1 MDRENKKILLI
12 DDRQADLDF
21 LSEIL
26 IDKGYVVEK
35 IDSGEKIIATTLNF
49 LPDLI
54 LLDIRMPNIDGFE
67 ACKYLKSNQNT
78 QDIPIIF
85 LSAAS
90 EAEDKITAF
99 KIGGCDYITKPFQP
113 EEVLVRVANQL
124 QIQKLQ
130 NQLRLKNQELN
141 IELEHKQ
148 HLAVELQN
156 RNQQIELILKTA
168 QVGICLID
176 EWGYFVETNPAYCQM
191 FGMTKDELIGQ
202 LFTIHYSHLSQT
214 EQAKL
219 IAKHREHIHNNTHL
233 FQQHITFNRKNRSL
247 FDGEMT
253 LGVFQ
258 KENGEKY
265 AVVTVIDNS
274 KKCDRERYLAAL
286 VEIKRRLLT
295 FDTCVNCYGEIIT
308 ILGNASQASRVYY
321 FENHQATDGSLLMSQ
336 KAEWTAGGIHAEIGN
351 QRLQNLSYRDIFP
364 RWQDVLAKGGFISG
378 IVRDFPDSE
387 RGILEPQEILSILIL
402 PIIVKG
408 EFVGFLGFDSCDD
421 ARVWE
426 DAEIDFLQAAANSLA
441 LAQEREYAE
450 NALQRQLES
459 SYLLKKISDKIRSEL
474 DTQKLFATA
483 AVEIGQALNVSRVLI
498 HSYEAGEMPK
508 IPLLGEFLVPSYASL
523 LDFEIPVLGNI
534 HLQKTL
540 SQDKAVASD
549 NVDEEP
555 LLENLT
561 DICHQFDIKSMLT
574 VRTSY
579 QGNVNGVI
587 CLHQCEKERK
597 WTEEEIELIESIA
610 AQFGIG
616 FSQTK
621 LLENEKQANIQLQQQ
636 IHIRHQAEAALR
648 TSEQK
653 LRQSAEKL
661 SQHNLILT
669 EIASKQVLYRGNF
682 DEALSQITETGARYV
697 GSERASIWYRDN
709 SSVIKCL
716 DLFELSINQHSKP
729 DIQLAIAAYPAF
741 FQALDFDQVIISE
754 NPLTD
759 SLTEKLGES
768 YLIPHNITALLHVP
782 IHLGG
787 TAVGVLCL
795 EQVGIPHQWTL
806 EDINFARS
814 LSNLISLSLE
824 ARRSTRAEAKLASAF
839 RSSPDPIALATFP
852 DVRYIEVND
861 NFCRVFGYEREEIIN
876 RSAKEVAIWSNIN
889 DYANILAILKESPA
903 IRNYEVELCS
913 NHGEVKT
920 MLFSAE
926 LIEIDAQTYLLG
938 TARDISER
946 KQAENESRLL
956 LLTTQAISQA
966 VNVDNAISLVLRL
979 ICQTIDWD
987 FAEAWVPNS
996 SRDTLEYRLGWYSKN
1011 SNLKQFSDRSSSI
1024 TFAEGIGLPGRVW
1037 QNKQP
1042 EWIEDVT
1049 QTNDTLFLRKQF
1061 AKDAGFKAGFAVPI
1075 LAKDKVLFVLVF
1087 FSSVKLP
1094 VDCRLLYLVSTVAA
1108 QLGILIQRKEAESAH
1123 RQSEERLQLALEASD
1138 LGMWDWNLESGK
1150 IYRDWRWKRML
1161 GYEENEI
1168 SDTRQGFRELVHP
1181 QDLAVISSTLGKYL
1195 RGESSIYRVEF
1206 RMRAKSGEWKWI
1218 QSCGKVF
1225 DINERNK
1232 PLRLTGTHQDI
1243 TERKLLEG
1251 ELALK
1256 EARLNAFFNNA
1267 PVGLCILNKEL
1278 QYVQVNQLLAE
1289 INGIAIAEHI
1299 GKTLNEVL
1307 CQISDFIEPLYQ
1319 QVLTTKVPILNQEVN
1334 GASLKEPDILRNF
1347 LVSYFPIP
1355 GADGKISDLG
1365 SVLVEITELKRA
1377 ELALQESQRRYK
1389 LLAEASPVGIFQSET
1404 GGNCSYLN
1412 RHWSEIT
1419 GISSQEGLGFG
1430 WLNAIHPDDR
1440 ASALKA
1446 WNQAVL
1452 NKQMYRLEHRMLHP
1466 NGQTKWVIA
1475 QAAADIGEDG
1485 EIKGYIGTV
1494 TDITELKQA
1503 EAALRES
1510 ADREKAITQ
1519 TIQRMRQTLDLETI
1533 FAATTQ
1539 ELRQVLGC
1547 DRVVVYRFNP
1557 DWSGKFVA
1565 ESVGDGWISLIEAH
1579 QQNPDLTEGA
1589 LEDGNCIVQGMNS
1602 NANQVVDTH
1611 LQDTQGGAYSRGA
1624 SFLCVSDIY
1633 AAGLEEC
1640 YIQLLERFQAKA
1652 YITVPIFCGDKL
1664 WGLLASYQNSSSR
1677 YWKPGE
1683 INIVVQIGNQLG
1695 VALQQAEL
1703 LSVKQRQSQALE
1715 KAAIVADAANRAKSE
1730 FLANMSHELRTPL
1743 NAILGFTQLM
1753 SRDSLLNEENQQS
1766 ITIINRAGEHLLN
1779 LINDILEMSKIEA
1792 GRSTL
1797 NLSNF
1802 DLIKLLENLKEML
1815 QFRATAKGLVL
1826 VFEYASNIPQYIQAD
1841 ASKLRQVLLNLL
1853 GNAIK
1858 FTKVGRVVLR
1868 VSLDL
1873 VELPGVNYLN
1883 FEVIDT
1889 GSGIAAEEIKL
1900 LFETFGQTET
1910 GRSSQQGTGLGLAI
1924 SRKYIQLMGGDIS
1937 VSSTVNVGSRFTFN
1951 IQVEII
1957 AEKDISPT
1965 SKQKQ
1970 IIGLAPEQLT
1980 YRILVVD
1987 DAEDSRKF
1995 LVKLL
2000 ASIGFAV
2007 KEATNGK
2014 EAISV
2019 WSDWQPHIILM
2030 DMRMPIMDG
2039 YEATKE
2045 IKKREQQEDGKACLS
2060 METVIIALTAN
2071 AFIEERQA
2079 IIELG
2084 CDDFINKPFRD
2095 DFLLEK
2101 IQQYLKVEYIYQE
2114 VNNLTSD
2121 DIKNQNKP
2129 ILSDIEVIKMLSQL
2143 SGEWM
2148 KQLHNLAASC
2158 SDDLI
2163 IDFLEQI
2170 PSESGTLKDYLHELA
2185 CNFQF
2190 EKIMELTSIVLNRD

>member
-21 LSEIL
+21 LSDIL
-26 IDKGYVVEK
+26 IDKGYIVEK
-35 IDSGEKIIATTLNF
+35 IDSGEKVMATTLDF

-67 ACKYLKSNQNT
+67 ACKYLKANPNT
-78 QDIPIIF
+78 QHIPIIF

-124 QIQKLQ
+124 EIQKLQ

-141 IELEHKQ
+141 IELENKQ
-148 HLAVELQN
+148 RLAVELQN

-168 QVGICLID
+168 QVGICLLD

-202 LFTIHYSHLSQT
+202 LFTIHYSHLTQA

-219 IAKHREHIHNNTHL
+219 IAKHRDRISNNTHL
-233 FQQHITFNRKNRSL
+233 FQQNITFNRKNNSL

-258 KENGEKY
+258 KESGEKY
-265 AVVTVIDNS
+265 SVVTVLDNS

-286 VEIKRRLLT
+286 VEIKRRLLA
-295 FDTCVNCYGEIIT
+295 FDTCVNCYGEIIK

-321 FENHQATDGSLLMSQ
+321 FENHQAADGSLLMSQ
-336 KAEWTAGGIHAEIGN
+336 KAEWCAKGIDSEFNHP
-351 QRLQNLSYRDIFP
+351 RLQNLSYRDFFP
-364 RWQDVLAKGGFISG
+364 RWQDILPKGGFISG

-387 RGILEPQEILSILIL
+387 REILEPQNILSILIL
-402 PIIVKG
+402 PIIAKG
-408 EFVGFLGFDSCDD
+408 EFTGFLGFDSCGNV
-421 ARVWE
+421 RVWE
-426 DAEIDFLQAAANSLA
+426 DAEIDFLQAAANSLS
-441 LAQEREYAE
+441 LAIEREETE
-450 NALQRQLES
+450 NAFQLQLER

-498 HSYEAGEMPK
+498 HSYEAGETPR
-508 IPLLGEFLVPSYASL
+508 IPLLGEFLVSGYASL
-523 LDFEIPVLGNI
+523 LDFEIPVSANI
-534 HLQKTL
+534 HLQKAL
-540 SQDKAVASD
+540 SQDRAIASN
-549 NVDEEP
+549 NVYQEP
-555 LLENLT
+555 LLEKMT
-561 DICHQFDIKSMLT
+561 DICHQFDIKSMLV

-587 CLHQCEKERK
+587 CLHQCDKERN
-597 WTEEEIELIESIA
+597 WTGEEIELLESIA
-610 AQFGIG
+610 AQFGIA
-616 FSQTK
+616 FSQAK

-636 IHIRHQAEAALR
+636 IHIRHQAETALR

-669 EIASKQVLYRGNF
+669 EIASKQVLYRGDF
-682 DEALSQITETGARYV
+682 DKALGEITEISARYV
-697 GSERASIWYRDN
+697 GTERTSIWLYRDN
-709 SSVIKCL
+709 SSGIKCL

-729 DIQLAIAAYPAF
+729 DIQLAIASYPAF
-741 FQALDFDQVIISE
+741 FQALDSDQVIISH

-768 YLIPHNITALLHVP
+768 YLIPHNITALLDVP
-782 IHLGG
+782 VRLEGI
-787 TAVGVLCL
+787 TVGVLCL
-795 EQVGIPHQWTL
+795 EQVGIPHEWTL

-852 DVRYIEVND
+852 DIRYIDVND
-861 NFCRVFGYEREEIIN
+861 NFCRIFGYEREAIIN
-876 RSAKEVAIWSNIN
+876 RSAKEVAIWSSIN
-889 DYANILAILKESPA
+889 DYAHILEKLNESSA
-903 IRNYEVELCS
+903 IRNYEVELCT
-913 NHGEVKT
+913 NHGEIKT

-979 ICQTIDWD
+979 ICETIDWD

-996 SRDTLEYRLGWYSKN
+996 SNDSLEYRLGWYSED
-1011 SNLKQFSDRSSSI
+1011 SNLKQFSDRSFPI
-1024 TFAEGIGLPGRVW
+1024 RFTYGIGLPGRVW
-1037 QNKQP
+1037 QKKQP

-1049 QTNDTLFLRKQF
+1049 QTAENIFLRKQF
-1061 AKDAGFKAGFAVPI
+1061 AEDAVLKAGFAVPI
-1075 LAKDKVLFVLVF
+1075 LAKDKVIFVLVF
-1087 FSSVKLP
+1087 FNSVKLP
-1094 VDCRLLYLVSTVAA
+1094 SDCRLLYLVSTVAS
-1108 QLGILIQRKEAESAH
+1108 QLGVLIQRKEAESAH
-1123 RQSEERLQLALEASD
+1123 LQSEERLQLALEASD
-1138 LGMWDWNLESGK
+1138 LGMWDWNLVSGK

-1168 SDTRQGFRELVHP
+1168 SDTRQAFRELVHP
-1181 QDLAVISSTLGKYL
+1181 EDLTIVNSTLGKHL
-1195 RGESSIYRVEF
+1195 RGESQIYRVEF

-1251 ELALK
+1251 ELSLK

-1267 PVGLCILNKEL
+1267 PVGLCILDKEL
-1278 QYVQVNQLLAE
+1278 RFVQVNQLLAE
-1289 INGIAIAEHI
+1289 INGVPIVEHI
-1299 GKTLNEVL
+1299 GKTLNQVL
-1307 CQISDFIEPLYQ
+1307 YQISAFIEPLYR
-1319 QVLTTKVPILNQEVN
+1319 QVLATGEPILNQELN
-1334 GASLKEPDILRNF
+1334 ATSPKEPDILRNF
-1347 LVSYFPIP
+1347 IVSYFPIP
-1355 GADGKISDLG
+1355 GDDGKPVGVG
-1365 SVLVEITELKRA
+1365 SVVIEITNLKRA
-1377 ELALQESQRRYK
+1377 ELAL
-1389 LLAEASPVGIFQSET
+1389 L
-1404 GGNCSYLN
+1404 
-1412 RHWSEIT
+1412 
-1419 GISSQEGLGFG
+1419 
-1430 WLNAIHPDDR
+1430 
-1440 ASALKA
+1440 
-1446 WNQAVL
+1446 
-1452 NKQMYRLEHRMLHP
+1452 
-1466 NGQTKWVIA
+1466 
-1475 QAAADIGEDG
+1475 
-1485 EIKGYIGTV
+1485 
-1494 TDITELKQA
+1494 
-1503 EAALRES
+1503 ES
-1510 ADREKAITQ
+1510 ADRERAVTQ
-1519 TIQRMRQTLDLETI
+1519 AIQRMRQTLDLETI

-1565 ESVGDGWISLIEAH
+1565 ESVGDSWISLIEAH
-1579 QQNPDLTEGA
+1579 KQNPDLTTGA

-1633 AAGLEEC
+1633 AAELDHC
-1640 YIQLLERFQAKA
+1640 YIQLLESFQAKA

-1677 YWKPGE
+1677 HWKTGE

-1703 LSVKQRQSQALE
+1703 LAVKQRQSQALE
-1715 KAAIVADAANRAKSE
+1715 KAAIAADAANRAKSE
-1730 FLANMSHELRTPL
+1730 FLASMSHELRTPL

-1753 SRDSLLNEENQQS
+1753 SRDSLLNQENQQNLA
-1766 ITIINRAGEHLLN
+1766 IINRAGEHLLN

-1826 VFEYASNIPQYIQAD
+1826 VFEYANNIPQYIQAD

-1858 FTKVGRVVLR
+1858 FTKVGKVVLR
-1868 VSLDL
+1868 VSPDL
-1873 VELPGVNYLN
+1873 VKLPVSYLN

-1889 GSGIAAEEIKL
+1889 GSGIAPEEIKL
-1900 LFETFGQTET
+1900 LFEAFGQTET
-1910 GRSSQQGTGLGLAI
+1910 GRNSQQGTGLGLAI

-1937 VSSTVNVGSRFTFN
+1937 VSSTVNLGSRFAFN
-1951 IQVEII
+1951 IQIEII
-1957 AEKDISPT
+1957 TEKDISST

-1970 IIGLAPEQLT
+1970 IIGLAPEQIIH
-1980 YRILVVD
+1980 RILVVD
-1987 DAEDSRKF
+1987 DAEDSREF
-1995 LVKLL
+1995 LMKLL
-2000 ASIGFAV
+2000 GSIGFAV

-2014 EAISV
+2014 EAISI
-2019 WSDWQPHIILM
+2019 WSDWQPHLILM

-2045 IKKREQQEDGKACLS
+2045 IKKREQQKGEKVCQS
-2060 METVIIALTAN
+2060 MPTRIIALTAN
-2071 AFIEERQA
+2071 AFAEQRQT
-2079 IIELG
+2079 IIQIG

-2101 IQQYLKVEYIYQE
+2101 IQQYLKVKYIYQE
-2114 VNNLTSD
+2114 VNNSTVD
-2121 DIKNQNKP
+2121 DIYDQNQS
-2129 ILSDIEVIKMLSQL
+2129 ILSDSEVIKILAQL
-2143 SGEWM
+2143 SGEWV

-2170 PSESGTLKDYLHELA
+2170 PSEKALIKDFLHELA
-2185 CNFQF
+2185 QNFQF
-2190 EKIMELTSIVLNRD
+2190 EKIMELTNIVLNRD

>member
-1 MDRENKKILLI
+1 MDRENQKILLI

-35 IDSGEKIIATTLNF
+35 IDSGEKIMATTLNF

-67 ACKYLKSNQNT
+67 ACKYLKANPNT
-78 QDIPIIF
+78 QHIPIIF

-124 QIQKLQ
+124 EIQKLQ

-141 IELEHKQ
+141 IELENKQ

-168 QVGICLID
+168 QVGICLLD

-191 FGMTKDELIGQ
+191 FGLKKDELIGQ
-202 LFTIHYSHLSQT
+202 LFTIHYPHLSQT

-219 IAKHREHIHNNTHL
+219 IDQYRDRITNNTPIVRKN
-233 FQQHITFNRKNRSL
+233 ITFNRENRSL
-247 FDGEMT
+247 FDAEMT

-265 AVVTVIDNS
+265 AVVTVLDNS

-286 VEIKRRLLT
+286 VEIKRRLLA
-295 FDTCVNCYGEIIT
+295 FDTCVNCYGEIIK

-321 FENHQATDGSLLMSQ
+321 FENHQAADGSLLMSQ
-336 KAEWTAGGIHAEIGN
+336 KAEWYAASIHSQIDN
-351 QRLQNLSYRDIFP
+351 PRLQNLSYRDIFP

-387 RGILEPQEILSILIL
+387 RGILEPQNIISILIL
-402 PIIVKG
+402 PVIAKG
-408 EFVGFLGFDSCDD
+408 EFTGFLAFDSCDD
-421 ARVWE
+421 GRIWE
-426 DAEIDFLQAAANSLA
+426 DAEIDFLQAAANSLS
-441 LAQEREYAE
+441 LAIEREQAE
-450 NALQRQLES
+450 NALQRQLER

-498 HSYEAGEMPK
+498 HSYEAGEIPK
-508 IPLLGEFLVPSYASL
+508 IPILGEFLVPGYASL
-523 LDFEIPVLGNI
+523 LDLEIPVLGNI

-540 SQDKAVASD
+540 SQDKAVASN
-549 NVDEEP
+549 NVYQEP
-555 LLENLT
+555 LLANMTE
-561 DICHQFDIKSMLT
+561 ICNQFDIKSMLA
-574 VRTSY
+574 VGTSY
-579 QGNVNGVI
+579 QDNVNGVI
-587 CLHQCEKERK
+587 CLHQCDKERK

-610 AQFGIG
+610 AQFGIAL
-616 FSQTK
+616 SQAK
-621 LLENEKQANIQLQQQ
+621 LLENEQQANIQLQQQ
-636 IHIRHQAEAALR
+636 IHVRHQAETALR

-653 LRQSAEKL
+653 LRQSAGKL

-682 DEALSQITETGARYV
+682 EKALHEITEVGARYV
-697 GSERASIWYRDN
+697 GAERSSIWLYSDT
-709 SSVIKCL
+709 SPAIKCL

-729 DIQLAIAAYPAF
+729 DIQLAIASYPSF
-741 FQALDFDQVIISE
+741 FQTLDSDQVIISE

-759 SLTEKLGES
+759 SLTEKLRES
-768 YLIPHNITALLHVP
+768 YLIPHHITALLHIP
-782 IHLGG
+782 IQLGG
-787 TAVGVLCL
+787 VTVGVLCL
-795 EQVGIPHQWTL
+795 EQVGIPHEWTL

-861 NFCRVFGYEREEIIN
+861 NFCRVFGYKREEIIN
-876 RSAKEVAIWSNIN
+876 RNAREVEIWADIN
-889 DYANILAILKESPA
+889 DCGDILKILKKSQA
-903 IRNYEVELCS
+903 IRNHEVELRT
-913 NHGEVKT
+913 NHGEIRTV
-920 MLFSAE
+920 LFSAE

-966 VNVDNAISLVLRL
+966 VNVDNAIFLVLRL

-987 FAEAWVPNS
+987 FAEAWIPNS
-996 SRDTLEYRLGWYSKN
+996 SGDSLEHRLGWYSED
-1011 SNLKQFSDRSSSI
+1011 SHLKEFSDRNSSI
-1024 TFAEGIGLPGRVW
+1024 TFPRGIGLPGRVW
-1037 QNKQP
+1037 RKKQP
-1042 EWIEDVT
+1042 EWIEDVS
-1049 QTNDTLFLRKQF
+1049 QISDSLFLRKQF
-1061 AKDAGFKAGFAVPI
+1061 AQNAGLKAGFAVPI

-1087 FSSVKLP
+1087 FNSVKLP
-1094 VDCRLLYLVSTVAA
+1094 VDYRLLYLVSTVAS
-1108 QLGILIQRKEAESAH
+1108 QLGVLIQRKEAESAH
-1123 RQSEERLQLALEASD
+1123 IQSEERLQLALEASD
-1138 LGMWDWNLESGK
+1138 LGMWDWNLASGK

-1168 SDTRQGFRELVHP
+1168 SDTRQTFRELVHP
-1181 QDLAVISSTLGKYL
+1181 EDLTIVNSTLGKYL
-1195 RGESSIYRVEF
+1195 RGESPIYRVEF
-1206 RMRAKSGEWKWI
+1206 RMRAKSGDWKWI

-1267 PVGLCILNKEL
+1267 PVGLCILDKEL
-1278 QYVQVNQLLAE
+1278 RYVQVNQLLAE

-1307 CQISDFIEPLYQ
+1307 YQISDFIEPLYRR
-1319 QVLTTKVPILNQEVN
+1319 VLTTGEAILNQELN
-1334 GASLKEPDILRNF
+1334 GTSLKEPDIFRNF

-1355 GADGKISDLG
+1355 GADGRPSDVG

-1377 ELALQESQRRYK
+1377 ELAL
-1389 LLAEASPVGIFQSET
+1389 L
-1404 GGNCSYLN
+1404 
-1412 RHWSEIT
+1412 
-1419 GISSQEGLGFG
+1419 
-1430 WLNAIHPDDR
+1430 
-1440 ASALKA
+1440 
-1446 WNQAVL
+1446 
-1452 NKQMYRLEHRMLHP
+1452 
-1466 NGQTKWVIA
+1466 
-1475 QAAADIGEDG
+1475 
-1485 EIKGYIGTV
+1485 
-1494 TDITELKQA
+1494 
-1503 EAALRES
+1503 ES
-1510 ADREKAITQ
+1510 ADRERAVTQ
-1519 TIQRMRQTLDLETI
+1519 AIQRMRQTLDLETI
-1533 FAATTQ
+1533 FTATTQ

-1565 ESVGDGWISLIEAH
+1565 ESVGDGWISLIEAQ

-1602 NANQVVDTH
+1602 NANQIVDTH

-1624 SFLCVSDIY
+1624 SFLCVADIY
-1633 AAGLEEC
+1633 AAELDDC
-1640 YIQLLERFQAKA
+1640 YIQLLESFQAKA

-1677 YWKPGE
+1677 HWKPGE

-1703 LSVKQRQSQALE
+1703 LAVKQRQSQALE
-1715 KAAIVADAANRAKSE
+1715 KAAIAADAANRAKSE

-1753 SRDSLLNEENQQS
+1753 SRDSLLNQENQQS
-1766 ITIINRAGEHLLN
+1766 LTIINRAGEHLLN

-1826 VFEYASNIPQYIQAD
+1826 EFEYANNIPQYIQAD

-1858 FTKVGRVVLR
+1858 FTKVGKVVLR
-1868 VSLDL
+1868 VSPDL
-1873 VELPGVNYLN
+1873 VELPASYLN

-1900 LFETFGQTET
+1900 LFEAFGQTET

-1937 VSSTVNVGSRFTFN
+1937 VSSTVNLGSRFAFN
-1951 IQVEII
+1951 IQIEII
-1957 AEKDISPT
+1957 AEKDISST
-1965 SKQKQ
+1965 SKKKQ
-1970 IIGLAPEQLT
+1970 IIGLAPEQLS

-1987 DAEDSRKF
+1987 DAEDSREF
-1995 LVKLL
+1995 LMKLL
-2000 ASIGFAV
+2000 GSIGFTV
-2007 KEATNGK
+2007 KEATNGN
-2014 EAISV
+2014 EAISI
-2019 WSDWQPHIILM
+2019 WSDWQPHLILM

-2045 IKKREQQEDGKACLS
+2045 IKKREHQEGRKACPS
-2060 METVIIALTAN
+2060 MQTRIIALTAN

-2114 VNNLTSD
+2114 VNNSTSD

-2143 SGEWM
+2143 SGEWV
-2148 KQLHNLAASC
+2148 KTLQNLAASC

-2170 PSESGTLKDYLHELA
+2170 PSESETLKDFLHELA

-2190 EKIMELTSIVLNRD
+2190 EKIMELTSIVLSRD

>member
-1 MDRENKKILLI
+1 MDRENQKILLV
-12 DDRQADLDF
+12 DDRQTDLDF
-21 LSEIL
+21 LSDIL

-35 IDSGEKIIATTLNF
+35 IDSGEKIMVTTLNF

-54 LLDIRMPNIDGFE
+54 LLDIRMSKIDGFE
-67 ACKYLKSNQNT
+67 ACKYLKANPNT
-78 QDIPIIF
+78 QHIPIIF

-130 NQLRLKNQELN
+130 NQLRLKNQKLN
-141 IELEHKQ
+141 IELENKQ
-148 HLAVELQN
+148 YLAVELQN

-168 QVGICLID
+168 QVGISLID
-176 EWGYFVETNPAYCQM
+176 ERGYFVETNPAYCQM
-191 FGMTKDELIGQ
+191 FGLTKDELIGQ
-202 LFTIHYSHLSQT
+202 LFTIHYAHLSQT
-214 EQAKL
+214 EQANL
-219 IAKHREHIHNNTHL
+219 IDQYRDRIVHNTHL
-233 FQQHITFNRKNRSL
+233 THQNITFNHKNHSL
-247 FDGEMT
+247 FAGEMT

-265 AVVTVIDNS
+265 SVVTVLDNS

-286 VEIKRRLLT
+286 VEIKRRLLA
-295 FDTCVNCYGEIIT
+295 FDTYVDCYGEIIK
-308 ILGNASQASRVYY
+308 ILGNASQASRVYF
-321 FENHQATDGSLLMSQ
+321 FENHLATDGSLLMSQ
-336 KAEWTAGGIHAEIGN
+336 KAEWCAGGIESEFN
-351 QRLQNLSYRDIFP
+351 NLKLQNISYRDFFP
-364 RWQDVLAKGGFISG
+364 RWQDVLAKGEFISG
-378 IVRDFPDSE
+378 IVKDFPDSE
-387 RGILEPQEILSILIL
+387 REILEPQNILSILIL

-408 EFVGFLGFDSCDD
+408 EFTGFLGFDSCEDV
-421 ARVWE
+421 RVWE
-426 DAEIDFLQAAANSLA
+426 DAEIDFLQAAATSLA
-441 LAQEREYAE
+441 LAQEREQAE
-450 NALQRQLES
+450 TALQRQLER
-459 SYLLKKISDKIRSEL
+459 SYLLKNTTDKIRSEL

-498 HSYEAGEMPK
+498 HSYEIGETPK
-508 IPLLGEFLVPSYASL
+508 IPILGEFLVSGCASL
-523 LDFEIPVLGNI
+523 LDFEIPILGNT
-534 HLQKTL
+534 HLKKVL

-549 NVDEEP
+549 DVSQEA
-555 LLENLT
+555 LLENQI
-561 DICHQFDIKSMLT
+561 DICHQFNIKSMLA

-579 QGNVNGVI
+579 KGNLNGLI
-587 CLHQCEKERK
+587 CLHQCDNQRK
-597 WTEEEIELIESIA
+597 WTEVEIELLESIA
-610 AQFGIG
+610 AQFGIA

-621 LLENEKQANIQLQQQ
+621 LLENEKQVNIQLQQE
-636 IHIRHQAEAALR
+636 IHIRHQAETALR
-648 TSEQK
+648 VSEQK

-669 EIASKQVLYRGNF
+669 EIASKQVLYRGDF
-682 DEALSQITETGARYV
+682 DSGLREITEAGARCV
-697 GSERASIWYRDN
+697 AAERSNIWLYSDTP
-709 SSVIKCL
+709 SGIKCL
-716 DLFELSINQHSKP
+716 DLFESSINQHSKP
-729 DIQLAIAAYPAF
+729 DIQLAIAAYPDY
-741 FQALDFDQVIISE
+741 FQALDSDRVIISE

-759 SLTEKLGES
+759 SLTKTLAES
-768 YLIPHNITALLHVP
+768 YLIPHNITALLHIP

-787 TAVGVLCL
+787 VTVGVLCL

-852 DVRYIEVND
+852 DVRYVEVND
-861 NFCRVFGYEREEIIN
+861 NFCRVFGYNREEIIN
-876 RSAKEVAIWSNIN
+876 RSAVEVEIWANIN
-889 DYANILAILKESPA
+889 DCTHILEILGESQAIS
-903 IRNYEVELCS
+903 NYEVELRT
-913 NHGEVKT
+913 NLGEIKT

-926 LIEIDAQTYLLG
+926 LIEIDAQRYLLG
-938 TARDISER
+938 TARDITER

-956 LLTTQAISQA
+956 LLTTQAISRA
-966 VNVDNAISLVLRL
+966 VNVDSAISLVLRL
-979 ICQTIDWD
+979 IYQTIDWD
-987 FAEAWVPNS
+987 FAEAWVPTDSGDN
-996 SRDTLEYRLGWYSKN
+996 LEYRLGWYREDTK
-1011 SNLKQFSDRSSSI
+1011 LKEFSDRSSSI
-1024 TFAEGIGLPGRVW
+1024 TFSHGIGLPGRVW
-1037 QNKQP
+1037 QKKKP

-1049 QTNDTLFLRKQF
+1049 KTSDTLFLRKQF
-1061 AKDAGFKAGFAVPI
+1061 AEDAELKAGFAVPI

-1087 FSSVKLP
+1087 FNSLKLP
-1094 VDCRLLYLVSTVAA
+1094 VDCRLLYLVSTVAS
-1108 QLGILIQRKEAESAH
+1108 QLGVLMQRKEAESAH
-1123 RQSEERLQLALEASD
+1123 RQSEERLQLALVASD
-1138 LGMWDWNLESGK
+1138 LGMWDWSLETGK

-1168 SDTRQGFRELVHP
+1168 SDTRQAFRELVHP
-1181 QDLAVISSTLGKYL
+1181 EDLAVINSTLGKYL
-1195 RGESSIYRVEF
+1195 RGESPIYRVEF
-1206 RMRAKSGEWKWI
+1206 RMRSKSGDWKWI

-1225 DINERNK
+1225 DLNERNK

-1243 TERKLLEG
+1243 TERKLLER

-1267 PVGLCILNKEL
+1267 PVGLCILDKEL
-1278 QYVQVNQLLAE
+1278 RFVQVNQLLAE
-1289 INGIAIAEHI
+1289 INGVSIVDHI
-1299 GKTLNEVL
+1299 GKTLNQVL
-1307 CQISDFIEPLYQ
+1307 YQISAFIEPLYR
-1319 QVLTTKVPILNQEVN
+1319 QVLTTGEAILNQELN
-1334 GASLKEPDILRNF
+1334 ATSPKEPGILRNF
-1347 LVSYFPIP
+1347 LVSYFPIL
-1355 GADGKISDLG
+1355 GDDGIPSDVG
-1365 SVLVEITELKRA
+1365 SVLVEITDLKRA
-1377 ELALQESQRRYK
+1377 ELAL
-1389 LLAEASPVGIFQSET
+1389 I
-1404 GGNCSYLN
+1404 
-1412 RHWSEIT
+1412 
-1419 GISSQEGLGFG
+1419 
-1430 WLNAIHPDDR
+1430 
-1440 ASALKA
+1440 
-1446 WNQAVL
+1446 
-1452 NKQMYRLEHRMLHP
+1452 
-1466 NGQTKWVIA
+1466 
-1475 QAAADIGEDG
+1475 
-1485 EIKGYIGTV
+1485 
-1494 TDITELKQA
+1494 
-1503 EAALRES
+1503 ES
-1510 ADREKAITQ
+1510 ADRERAVTQ
-1519 TIQRMRQTLDLETI
+1519 AIQRMRQTLDLETI

-1565 ESVGDGWISLIEAH
+1565 ESVGDGWISLIEARK
-1579 QQNPDLTEGA
+1579 QNPDLTEGA
-1589 LEDGNCIVQGMNS
+1589 LEDESCIVQRMNS
-1602 NANQVVDTH
+1602 KANQVVDTH
-1611 LQDTQGGAYSRGA
+1611 LQDTEGGAYSRGA

-1633 AAGLEEC
+1633 GAGFEDC
-1640 YIQLLERFQAKA
+1640 YIQLLESFQAKA

-1677 YWKPGE
+1677 HWKTGE

-1703 LSVKQRQSQALE
+1703 LAVKQRQSQALE
-1715 KAAIVADAANRAKSE
+1715 KAAIAADAANRAKSE

-1753 SRDSLLNEENQQS
+1753 SRDILLNKENQQNL
-1766 ITIINRAGEHLLN
+1766 TIINRAGEHLLN

-1792 GRSTL
+1792 GRSSL

-1815 QFRATAKGLVL
+1815 QYRATAKDLVL
-1826 VFEYASNIPQYIQAD
+1826 VFEYAINIPQYIQAD

-1858 FTKVGRVVLR
+1858 FTKVGRVVLQ
-1868 VSLDL
+1868 VSLDV
-1873 VELPGVNYLN
+1873 VEFTGIKYLN

-1900 LFETFGQTET
+1900 LFEAFGQTET
-1910 GRSSQQGTGLGLAI
+1910 GRNSQQGTGLGLAI
-1924 SRKYIQLMGGDIS
+1924 SRKYIQLMGGNIS
-1937 VSSTVNVGSRFTFN
+1937 VSSTVNVGSRFAFN
-1951 IQVEII
+1951 IQIEMIS
-1957 AEKDISPT
+1957 EKDISST

-1987 DAEDSRKF
+1987 DAEDSRNF

-2000 ASIGFAV
+2000 GSIGFAV
-2007 KEATNGK
+2007 KEATNGN

-2019 WSDWQPHIILM
+2019 WSYWQPHMILM

-2045 IKKREQQEDGKACLS
+2045 IKRREHQQGEIPCPS
-2060 METVIIALTAN
+2060 TETVIIALTAN
-2071 AFIEERQA
+2071 AFIEQRQA

-2114 VNNLTSD
+2114 VNNSTVD
-2121 DIKNQNKP
+2121 DIHNQNQP
-2129 ILSDIEVIKMLSQL
+2129 ILSDIELIKMLSQF
-2143 SGEWM
+2143 SGEWLE
-2148 KQLHNLAASC
+2148 KLHNFAASC

-2170 PSESGTLKDYLHELA
+2170 PSESGLLKDSLHELA
-2185 CNFQF
+2185 HNFQF
-2190 EKIMELTSIVLNRD
+2190 EKIMELTSIVLNQESTTYTNSDYPV